1 MRLVFIRFGANVAIE
16 AGNVANE
23 TGVLVAESVAKKVS
37 GYLDSDK
44 GATDAMRRG
53 IANLSAVAGA
63 IMRECALPKSAYFA
77 VKAAVR
83 RYGERLEK
91 YDANSELRQ
100 LVKKTKVSIRSSV
113 AVIRTP
119 PKFRSLL
126 KLREIERNARDFSLI
141 ESENAITIIVDDEYA
156 DEALLQLG
164 KGSVLQV
171 ERGLHLISLT
181 SPKELEKVPG
191 FVAFA
196 TDALARSG
204 INIKECFSCYTD
216 TVFILEKEDAMK
228 AFRILDAF

>member
-1 MRLVFIRFGANVAIE
+1 M
-16 AGNVANE
+16 
-23 TGVLVAESVAKKVS
+23 AESIAKKVS
-37 GYLDSDK
+37 NYLDSDK

-53 IANLSAVAGA
+53 IANLSAVAEH
-63 IMRECALPKSAYFA
+63 IMKECALPKSSYFA

-83 RYGERLEK
+83 RYGEKLEK
-91 YDANSELRQ
+91 YDAARELRE

-119 PKFRSLL
+119 PKFRQLL

-156 DEALLQLG
+156 DEALAQLG
-164 KGSVLQV
+164 KVNVLQA
-171 ERGLHLISLT
+171 ERGLHMISLV

-204 INIKECFSCYTD
+204 INIKECFSCHTD

-228 AFRILDAF
+228 AFRILDGF

>member
-1 MRLVFIRFGANVAIE
+1 MTSSIAKTVFD
-16 AGNVANE
+16 
-23 TGVLVAESVAKKVS
+23 
-37 GYLDSDK
+37 YLDSDK

-53 IANLSAVAGA
+53 IANLSAIAENVRA
-63 IMRECALPKSAYFA
+63 ECALPKSSYFA

-91 YDANSELRQ
+91 YDSSVDLRK

-119 PKFRSLL
+119 AKFRQLL

-141 ESENAITIIVDDEYA
+141 ESENAITIIIDDEYA
-156 DEALLQLG
+156 DEALSQLG
-164 KGSVLQV
+164 RANVLQV
-171 ERGLHLISLT
+171 ERGLHMISLV
-181 SPKELEKVPG
+181 SPQELEKVPG

-196 TDALARSG
+196 TDLLARAG

-216 TVFILEKEDAMK
+216 TVFILEKEDAMR
-228 AFRILDAF
+228 AFRILDRF